1 VTRCEAVYQQKSR
14 MQGFMKAFS
23 GLAVTGSPRF
33 ASAPAQE
40 QDEDTAVEAPEEPI
54 SMLTPSSKRKQDR
67 RPLKVVNGIVVPSL
81 VNTVATPA
89 ADAAGEAGYAV
100 DAEKWVAG
108 EPPRQILFKPETG
121 RSSRV
126 SCVKEEYDEEGQ
138 GWGGNDI
145 GSEVWNGDDRGE
157 EMHAELF
164 DSLRDKF
171 MPGSAVKSEP
181 GYKGTPAKLKAVGG
195 PTLIIFDQVFEKYQ
209 TAKGCQECSQRVS
222 SIMGTQ
228 GIVRTG
234 EFDGLTFEEQAQP
247 ASIADIL
254 RVHDWEY
261 VSELQR
267 RCANMSPDDI
277 KCLDPAGHPQ
287 DTSLSASSYT
297 TAATAAGAVCKAV
310 DRVMKGEC
318 KNAFVAARPPGHHA
332 GPSGLGVF
340 THANAPAYTH
350 RHSHKHTHTHTQTDR
365 HTM

>member
-1 VTRCEAVYQQKSR
+1 MREAVLPAGKQRR

-33 ASAPAQE
+33 APATTQE
-40 QDEDTAVEAPEEPI
+40 PDEDMVEAPAEPI
-54 SMLTPSSKRKQDR
+54 SMLTPSSKHKQDR
-67 RPLKVVNGIVVPSL
+67 RPLKVLNGIVVPSL
-81 VNTVATPA
+81 VNTTTTPA
-89 ADAAGEAGYAV
+89 GGVEHEAVDKGDAV
-100 DAEKWVAG
+100 DAEKWMAG
-108 EPPRQILFKPETG
+108 APPRQILFKPEGG
-121 RSSRV
+121 RSSRIA
-126 SCVKEEYDEEGQ
+126 CVKEEEEEEGR

-145 GSEVWNGDDRGE
+145 GIEVWNGDDRGE
-157 EMHAELF
+157 EMHAELL

-209 TAKGCQECSQRVS
+209 TAKGCQECSQRVT
-222 SIMGTQ
+222 SIMGTH

-332 GPSGLGVF
+332 GPSGLGGF
-340 THANAPAYTH
+340 KHAPAPAKRAHTHACARTH
-350 RHSHKHTHTHTQTDR
+350 KA
-365 HTM
+365 